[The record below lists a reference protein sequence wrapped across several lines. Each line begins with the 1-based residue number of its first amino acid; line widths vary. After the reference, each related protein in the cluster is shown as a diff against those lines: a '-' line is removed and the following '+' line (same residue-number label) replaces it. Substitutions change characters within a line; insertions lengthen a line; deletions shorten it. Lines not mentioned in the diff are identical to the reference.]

1 VKVLSADGSG
11 STSTVLRG
19 LSWALSDMQSSGR
32 TSRSII
38 SMSLGGPFSSVT
50 NSAIGSAVSSGA
62 FIAVAAG
69 NENSDVS
76 TTSPASAPDACTVAA
91 STDEDE
97 KASFSNF
104 GSGVD
109 VFAPGQDVKSA
120 WIGSSGAVRT
130 ISGTSMAA
138 PHVAGLAAYLIA
150 KEGEMDPKALC
161 QRIKTLGQR
170 DVVAGVDEETPN
182 VLTYN
187 GSGR

>member
-1 VKVLSADGSG
+1 
-11 STSTVLRG
+11 
-19 LSWALSDMQSSGR
+19 
-32 TSRSII
+32 
-38 SMSLGGPFSSVT
+38 MSLGGPFSSVT
-50 NSAIGSAVSSGA
+50 NSAIGSAVSAGA

-69 NENSDVS
+69 NENADVS

-91 STDEDE
+91 STSDDE

-120 WIGSSGAVRT
+120 WIGGDSVTKT

-150 KEGEMDPKALC
+150 KEGEMAPKALC
-161 QRIKTLGQR
+161 ERIKELGQSG
-170 DVVAGVDEETPN
+170 VVTGVNRGTPN
-182 VLTYN
+182 VLVYN
-187 GSGR
+187 GSGK